1 MKIDIEAVI
10 GAIAIPNFPERELL
24 EIALT
29 HPSYIYENNELN
41 RQQKD
46 LQELKY
52 RRLALLGDSILN
64 SVVIDYLD
72 LSYPHLTQGK
82 ITQLK
87 SKLVSR
93 NKAFEFAMQLNLK
106 HLCLLGGSEKN
117 RNAREQ
123 IDLFGEMFEAL
134 LGAIYLGLNRDFS
147 RFRDWLVTYFIATG
161 VEQLLSKK
169 PLRKEILS
177 EDSVEVVSVMAADEA
192 VEKLWE
198 MKASADAI
206 IAEDEKLQEL
216 LRWIEGKSRAVK
228 HYYKPVKLRAFY
240 LAIIRLLGIA
250 VVRSFDPSRGGSK
263 ARHFVSSFNRGRA
276 FALDLAFNCNPN
288 LNPANVLVTI
298 FALELEPEL
307 KRVLQELEGE
317 IGELM
322 EAKESFEE
330 WRQACGLDWTKK
342 IEAAIGFDLNFSKSQ
357 KDLLKE
363 YYNANKLLE
372 ECIDRVAELAPEM
385 REAIE
390 ESMFLPGA
398 SQF

>member
-1 MKIDIEAVI
+1 MKIDIEAVL
-10 GAIAIPNFPERELL
+10 GAIAIPNFPESELL

-72 LSYPHLTQGK
+72 LSYANFTQGK
-82 ITQLK
+82 ITKLK
-87 SKLVSR
+87 SQLVSR
-93 NKAFEFAMQLNLK
+93 QKAFEFAMELNLR

-134 LGAIYLGLNRDFS
+134 LGAIYLGFNRDFS
-147 RFRDWLVTYFIATG
+147 QFRDWLVTSFIATE
-161 VEQLLSKK
+161 VEQLLNKK
-169 PLRKEILS
+169 PLGKEILS
-177 EDSVEVVSVMAADEA
+177 EDSLQAVSVMAADEA
-192 VEKLWE
+192 VERLWE

-216 LRWIEGKSRAVK
+216 LSWIEGKSRAVK

-250 VVRSFDPSRGGSK
+250 VVRNFDPGRGGSK

-276 FALDLAFNCNPN
+276 FALDLAFNSNPN

-298 FALELEPEL
+298 FALDIEPEL
-307 KRVLQELEGE
+307 KGVLQELEAEIKEPMGE
-317 IGELM
+317 
-322 EAKESFEE
+322 KESFEK

-372 ECIDRVAELAPEM
+372 ECIDRVAELPPEM

-390 ESMFLPGA
+390 ETMFLPNK
-398 SQF
+398 